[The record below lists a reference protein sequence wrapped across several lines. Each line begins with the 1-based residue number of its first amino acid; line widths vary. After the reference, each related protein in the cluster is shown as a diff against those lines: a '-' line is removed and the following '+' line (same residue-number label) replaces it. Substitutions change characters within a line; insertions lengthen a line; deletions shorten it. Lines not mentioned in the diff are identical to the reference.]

1 MARSCSINYAS
12 LSYPTITASI
22 NVGGSTSSGIVW
34 SYTSSSPTISSN
46 NGSAGGGGGSGTY
59 IIYGSATC
67 GNAHCYVKGYA
78 TDGGGYTYSVV
89 VDVGV
94 TQACPAVPTVSTT
107 ALSSITISG
116 ASGGGNVTSAGY
128 PASVTARGICW
139 NTSANPTTAN
149 SHTTNGSG
157 TGSFSSILT
166 GLADNTIYYVR
177 AYAINSTGTGYGGSV
192 TGKTLSRPIL
202 TTKAISGITEISAIS
217 GGIISFS
224 GTSAVTAKGIC
235 WNTSAN
241 PTTGNTHISAGS
253 GIGSFNITIT
263 GISQNNSYYVRA
275 YAVNTLGISY
285 GNQQTFSIPIT
296 APRLSGGSDT
306 HLFPNIGWSGKT
318 QVATWTGATLQKWY
332 NKVSGGSYSLIATL
346 GKATGNTHQYYNV
359 SPNLNYLFYS
369 TFYNGVT
376 ESPASNII
384 TINNTVANPTDT
396 FSTILLI

>member
-12 LSYPTITASI
+12 LSYPTIFASI

-59 IIYGSATC
+59 IIDGNVSC

-89 VDVGV
+89 VDVGA

-107 ALSSITISG
+107 ALSSITFSG
-116 ASGGGNVTSAGY
+116 ASGGGNVTNGGY
-128 PASVTARGICW
+128 PSGANPRGVCW
-139 NTSANPTTAN
+139 NTSTNPTTAN
-149 SHTTNGSG
+149 SHTSNGSG
-157 TGSFSSILT
+157 LGSFSSILT

-177 AYAINSTGTGYGGSV
+177 AYAINSTGTGYGGNV

-296 APRLSGGSDT
+296 APSLTGGSKT
-306 HLFPNIGWSGKT
+306 NTFPNIGWSGKT
-318 QVATWTGATLQKWY
+318 QVSTWTGCTIQRWY

-346 GKATGNTHQYYNV
+346 GKATGNTYNLTTLL
-359 SPNLNYLFYS
+359 PNLNYQFYTIFS
-369 TFYNGVT
+369 GATGV
-376 ESPASNII
+376 SPNSNVI
-384 TINNTVANPTDT
+384 TIKNSVSNPTDT